1 MLELETKPPRA
12 GLDILLLTTR
22 YGNSTIIIMETYSI
36 VQPVDINQFQTS
48 LVKQGS
54 LVSIMER
61 DRLQKVPPSAGSHLA
76 SLLTQVPVFET

>member
-1 MLELETKPPRA
+1 MELETKPPRA

-22 YGNSTIIIMETYSI
+22 YGNSTIIIMEIFKI
-36 VQPVDINQFQTS
+36 VHPVDINQLPSS

-61 DRLQKVPPSAGSHLA
+61 DKLQKVPPSAGSHLV
-76 SLLTQVPVFET
+76 SLLTQVPVSET